1 MTINERLY
9 ELCREKA
16 AAVTVDTVSIGLGYT
31 AVRTSDG
38 GLGLA
43 YTYLENKIGC
53 TVRKNDFD
61 FESQPADLLLE
72 KIRQPDPLEKSLA
85 LALVNALNHAEALE
99 LPEDPKNE
107 VLYDHFRIAR
117 GTRVS
122 MVGYFGPL
130 VKALEKKGAVLDII
144 DEHRSLG
151 QPDTFRDKLADG
163 TDVLILT
170 STALLNDSADTI
182 LKQLGP
188 GARTVVLGPSTPMI
202 AAAFENLPVHM
213 LAGAVPVNA
222 EKIFKGVRFGMGTPV
237 LLRACRKKYLTLP

>member
-16 AAVTVDTVSIGLGYT
+16 AAVTVDTISIGLGYT

-43 YTYLENKIGC
+43 YTYLESKTGC

-85 LALVNALNHAEALE
+85 LALVNALNHAAALE
-99 LPEDPKNE
+99 LPEDPQNKI
-107 VLYDHFRIAR
+107 LYDHFRITR

-130 VKALEKKGAVLDII
+130 VKVLEKRGAVLDIV

-151 QPDTFRDKLADG
+151 RPDAFNARLAKQ

-170 STALLNDSADTI
+170 STSLLNDSADAI
-182 LKQLGP
+182 LQQLGP
-188 GARTVVLGPSTPMI
+188 AARAVVLGPSTPMM
-202 AAAFENLPVHM
+202 AAAFEGLPVHM

-222 EKIFKGVRFGMGTPV
+222 EEIFKGIRFGMGTPV
-237 LLRACRKKYLTLP
+237 LLRSCRKKYLTLP